1 MSASHYSPA
10 PNSEPIR
17 LIEIVAEE
25 VGTPRNDGTAGC
37 ALYRVPIR
45 LSRVG
50 SAEWGRLF
58 VQLWD
63 NPPSFS
69 TRHRP
74 GIGRVVGD
82 RIILDGTT
90 MEEIEQY
97 HGATLRIVVDR
108 VNALL
113 VGRRPT

>member
-1 MSASHYSPA
+1 MNAASLSRE
-10 PNSEPIR
+10 PNSEPVR

-25 VGTPRNDGTAGC
+25 VGTPRNDGTPGC

-45 LSRVG
+45 ISRTP
-50 SAEWGRLF
+50 SAEWARLF
-58 VQLWD
+58 AELWD
-63 NPPSFS
+63 TPPSFS

-90 MEEIEQY
+90 VEEIEQV
-97 HGATLRIVVDR
+97 HRETLRIVVDR
-108 VNALL
+108 VNA
-113 VGRRPT
+113 VVAGRQPR